1 MAHAI
6 TPGKTSIS
14 QPAWLTIL
22 RVAVGLILIWKGINF
37 IRDTSV
43 LKSLIEQTGIGIFT
57 QNSGALALV
66 VTILTL
72 LCGFFITVG
81 LFTRISAIVQIP
93 IIVVAIFFVNMKDIE
108 QNGFEL
114 VLTIMVLFL
123 LILFALRG
131 SGVLSAD
138 EYFRR
143 GAAMDKDSDKIFR

>member
-1 MAHAI
+1 MAHVI
-6 TPGKTSIS
+6 SPGKIS
-14 QPAWLTIL
+14 TTQPAWLTIL
-22 RVAVGLILIWKGINF
+22 RVAVGIILIWKGINF
-37 IRDTSV
+37 IRDTTA

-57 QNSGALALV
+57 QYAGALALA

-81 LFTRISAIVQIP
+81 LFTRIAAIVQIP
-93 IIVVAIFFVNMKDIE
+93 IILVAIFFVNMKDID

-114 VLTIMVLFL
+114 VLTIVVLFL
-123 LILFALRG
+123 LILFARRG

-143 GAAMDKDSDKIFR
+143 GAAQDKDSDKIFR